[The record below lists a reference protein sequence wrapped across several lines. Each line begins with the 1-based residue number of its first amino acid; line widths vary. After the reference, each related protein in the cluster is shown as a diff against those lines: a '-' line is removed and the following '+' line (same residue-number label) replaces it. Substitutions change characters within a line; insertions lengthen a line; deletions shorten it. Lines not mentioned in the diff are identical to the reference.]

1 MSQALFSSITGLKVA
16 QSKLDVIADN
26 IANMGTT
33 GFKGS
38 KVNFENIFVKTLT
51 SGSSNTNPMQIG
63 LGATLSEI
71 TRNFSGGTP
80 QTTGRPTDL
89 NIQGDGF
96 FTVQN
101 VTGGISLTRAG
112 NFSINQVGN
121 ITTAQGLSVLGTAN
135 VSSTSG
141 SQTSV
146 RIPQSLKF
154 TMPDAV
160 ASDNIT
166 TMCIGK
172 DPSIST
178 GKFSFKVDDG
188 LALSTSVK
196 TTTITIDPTSTLTS
210 VTADI
215 NTKIGQLTGVIV
227 TAMPI
232 NVSASVTGNQLSF
245 SNAGIGGVK
254 VSFGDSSDTS
264 NFFSIMG
271 FKSNMIDSSTLVAD
285 STSIPLKNSS
295 KLTVENGDSTADSYS
310 MSSFSVGKDGAI
322 EATYSNGGK
331 LSVAGEPARSLIYK
345 TATGTEIL
353 GANLSGAGGAS
364 VSAVKPEELQIQLC
378 NVANPKGLLASSGN
392 LFTFGPGSGN
402 TTYAAGSKAGLGMI
416 DSGGLESANID
427 LPTEFAEMMLAQR
440 GIEASSRMFSTQS
453 QIMQQIVNLGR

>member
-16 QSKLDVIADN
+16 QAKLDVIADN

-38 KVNFENIFVKTLT
+38 KVNFENIFVRTLS
-51 SGSSNTNPMQIG
+51 SGSSNINPMQIG

-80 QTTGRPTDL
+80 QTTGRATDL

-96 FTVQN
+96 FTVKN

-112 NFSINQVGN
+112 NFSINQAGN
-121 ITTAQGLSVLGTAN
+121 LTTPQGLAVLGTAN
-135 VSSTSG
+135 ISSTSG
-141 SQTSV
+141 STSNV
-146 RIPQSLKF
+146 RIPQLLKF
-154 TMPDAV
+154 KMPDSV
-160 ASDNIT
+160 EGDNIT
-166 TMCIGK
+166 TMCAGS
-172 DPSIST
+172 DPAVSV
-178 GKFSFKVDDG
+178 GKFSFKVEGG
-188 LALSTSVK
+188 LESPK
-196 TTTITIDPTSTLTS
+196 TTTITIDANSTMTEVAS
-210 VTADI
+210 QIKTA
-215 NTKIGQLTGVIV
+215 LTGAISS
-227 TAMPI
+227 TASI
-232 NVSASVTGNQLSF
+232 NVSALNDITTGKFKLSLDAT
-245 SNAGIGGVK
+245 NLGGVK
-254 VSFGDSSDTS
+254 ISFGDSADTS

-271 FKSNMIDSSTLVAD
+271 FKSNLMTSDPSLSTMQ
-285 STSIPLKNSS
+285 SIELKNNSKITVDAGDNTTESS
-295 KLTVENGDSTADSYS
+295 A
-310 MSSFSVGKDGAI
+310 MSSFSVAKDGSI
-322 EATYSNGGK
+322 EATYSNGCK
-331 LSVAGEPARSLIYK
+331 LSVSGEPVRALTYK
-345 TATGTEIL
+345 TATGTEIS
-353 GANLSGAGGAS
+353 GSNLSAPAGGS

-402 TTYAAGSKAGLGMI
+402 TTYAAGSKAGLGLI

>member
-16 QSKLDVIADN
+16 QAKLDVIADN

-38 KVNFENIFVKTLT
+38 KVNFENIFVRTLS
-51 SGSSNTNPMQIG
+51 SGSSNINPMQIG

-80 QTTGRPTDL
+80 QTTGRATDL

-96 FTVQN
+96 FTVKN

-112 NFSINQVGN
+112 NFSINQAGN
-121 ITTAQGLSVLGTAN
+121 LTTPQGLAVLGTAN
-135 VSSTSG
+135 ISSTSG
-141 SQTSV
+141 STSNV
-146 RIPQSLKF
+146 RIPQLLKF
-154 TMPDAV
+154 KMPDSVEA
-160 ASDNIT
+160 DKIT
-166 TMCIGK
+166 TMCAGS
-172 DPSIST
+172 DPAVSI
-178 GKFSFKVDDG
+178 GKFSFKINDG
-188 LALSTSVK
+188 LGGTK
-196 TTTITIDPTSTLTS
+196 TTTIIIDANSTMTKVAS
-210 VTADI
+210 DI
-215 NTKIGQLTGVIV
+215 NDQISVLTGAIH
-227 TAMPI
+227 TSPAI
-232 NVSASVTGNQLSF
+232 NVSATVSENKLSIKAT
-245 SNAGIGGVK
+245 NLGGVTI
-254 VSFGDSSDTS
+254 SFGDSADTS

-271 FKSNMIDSSTLVAD
+271 FNSNLITSASSSSAMQ
-285 STSIPLKNSS
+285 SIPLKNNSKITVDLGDNTTESS
-295 KLTVENGDSTADSYS
+295 A
-310 MSSFSVGKDGAI
+310 MSSFSVAKDGSI
-322 EATYSNGGK
+322 EATYSNGCK
-331 LSVAGEPARSLIYK
+331 LSVSGEPVRALTYK
-345 TATGTEIL
+345 TATGTEIS
-353 GANLSGAGGAS
+353 GSNLSAPAGGS

-402 TTYAAGSKAGLGMI
+402 TTYAAGSKAGLGLI